1 MLISFFA
8 GAVSQIERG
17 LVYANRRHEVI
28 VQNIANLETPGYKAK
43 DLVFADALNASS
55 TAGGL
60 PVPLSPDDRGGR
72 LPRLVQSNDG
82 AVNADGNDVNL
93 DRQMARLSENT
104 LFQHALVQILSGQF
118 NALKQAISGRV

>member
-17 LVYANRRHEVI
+17 LVYANRRHEVL
-28 VQNIANLETPGYKAK
+28 VQNIANLETPGYKAR
-43 DLVFADALNASS
+43 DLVFDDVLKPSS
-55 TAGGL
+55 TVGL
-60 PVPLSPDDRGGR
+60 PVPLGSGDRGGR
-72 LPRLVQSNDG
+72 LPRLVQSNDSTP
-82 AVNADGNDVNL
+82 NADGNDVSV

-104 LFQHALVQILSGQF
+104 LFQHALVQILAGQF